1 MRPHDI
7 LLLLL
12 ALAIGFCCGNMFQI
26 LLHVHAHRFALD
38 VPCRRGDAM
47 ILDGKTYL
55 CSGQEYRIAK
65 P

>member
-1 MRPHDI
+1 
-7 LLLLL
+7 
-12 ALAIGFCCGNMFQI
+12 
-26 LLHVHAHRFALD
+26 VHAHRFALD